1 MHLCMCSS
9 ALVGKAPGAFT
20 HALSDLVFDGGEES
34 FARADTE
41 DGPGLGCGVAD
52 GETSC
57 VHV

>member
-1 MHLCMCSS
+1 MCSS